1 MSEQSKF
8 SNVIYIV
15 RSNSESVYSFIVVL
29 PP

>member
-29 PP
+29 PS